1 MIVRRAAIFQSSPT
15 HAFGTDE
22 DFFTYAKTLSPAAID
37 LELRSLV
44 TLDDIRM
51 FLAALTSRLTSH
63 RDFEAIQ
70 TYQNVFLRM
79 HGDVI
84 IANPELQQELET
96 LQAVQRKESEKLLEL
111 LASSMGTLS
120 FVRDT
125 M

>member
-1 MIVRRAAIFQSSPT
+1 MIVSRDIIFSLSPT
-15 HAFGTDE
+15 YASSIDE
-22 DFFTYAKTLSPAAID
+22 DLFAYAKTLSPAAMD

-51 FLAALTSRLTSH
+51 FLAALTSRLKSH

-84 IANPELQQELET
+84 VANPELREELET

-111 LASSMGTLS
+111 LASSMGTLG